1 MEEVL
6 RDLVDA
12 LKRSTCTAD
21 ALLTAKE
28 VAAVVRWRETD
39 CREWL
44 RAQGLARRRPGSRTE
59 MYRWGDV
66 LALLPTELDRQR
78 GEGSEP
84 RLRKRSGSKPPRLD

>member
-6 RDLVDA
+6 QDLVDA

-66 LALLPTELDRQR
+66 LTALPTELERQR
-78 GEGSEP
+78 SEP
-84 RLRKRSGSKPPRLD
+84 DEARLRKRARSKPPRLD